1 MVREAGKVELDDVD
15 IGILAFLSD
24 VPESTTTDIAKT
36 LFKPPYNLSK
46 LDCFVRYRL
55 KRFVSEG
62 IVKQN
67 KQGGKLHYSV
77 DEAKVFFGEGLLK
90 MNGIGEVDMGYF
102 IVVKKQDETVAKSL
116 DDYERRIGRKPK
128 E

>member
-1 MVREAGKVELDDVD
+1 MELDDVD

-24 VPESTTTDIAKT
+24 VPNSTTTSVSKA
-36 LFKPPYNLSK
+36 LFKPPYNLAK
-46 LDCFVRYRL
+46 MDCFIRYRL

-62 IVKQN
+62 IVKQS
-67 KQGGKLHYSV
+67 KQGGKFHYSV

-90 MNGIGEVDMGYF
+90 MNGVGDVDMGYF